1 MIFMRILM
9 AAAMLAATVFSVP
22 AIAATRVDAVRAT
35 PTSLGSFA
43 AGRYRITATG
53 LIDLSGAPGS
63 GFTMRP
69 DGIPNSPVTVPGYG
83 YFNPA
88 GSDFANG
95 RYGQA
100 GAGFKLGSLVGSFV
114 ANPVAGSFFT
124 IGFETMV
131 TLAAPGSLFAL
142 VNDTGGNVNN
152 GGAFLVDVNA
162 VRGSNAVP
170 EPASWA
176 MLIVGFGLMGAL
188 QRRQRIVAA

>member
-63 GFTMRP
+63 GRH
-69 DGIPNSPVTVPGYG
+69 
-83 YFNPA
+83 
-88 GSDFANG
+88 
-95 RYGQA
+95 GQA